1 MIVDAYSGKLVTA
14 RPFPKIVLIQFDVGE
29 KVVTLS
35 GPDVESLTVEI
46 PDKNQTGKLETQVK
60 NIIALHLLTY
70 KIKASFI
77 KVYLSFKRV
86 STINLVNHKKCF

>member
-1 MIVDAYSGKLVTA
+1 MKHDNLVDRQFMIVDAYSGKLVTA

-29 KVVTLS
+29 KMVTLS

-60 NIIALHLLTY
+60 KYNCSSFTY
-70 KIKASFI
+70 I
-77 KVYLSFKRV
+77 
-86 STINLVNHKKCF
+86 